1 MANYHCSVKAISRSN
16 GSTATGSAAYRSAEK
31 ILDER
36 TGEIHDFTRKE
47 GVEHTELILPG
58 GGTAERGEYWNRVEQ
73 HHKRGDA
80 VLAREVEVSL
90 PVELTK
96 DQRRELAVEFG
107 RTLADKYGVAADV
120 AIHNPKR
127 ETENPHAHI
136 MLSACYTG
144 QDGTLGKKAV
154 ELDPIHCQRAKIENM
169 TEWSRERWAEHAN
182 RALERAG
189 HDVRIDHRSLEAQGI
204 DRTPEVHMGPHAT
217 AMERRGIETERGD
230 LNRSIKAENQ
240 VKEVEKERR
249 ELDRQEKEKGQE
261 YKEQRAGILENG
273 KGRMDYYKDREAR
286 ENDPDKEYRQQV
298 QQAAQREQGRAV
310 GGYDQYKQQQ
320 EQQRQQQRQKDRG
333 KDRGPQR

>member
-1 MANYHCSVKAISRSN
+1 MAIYHFSCKTVSRAS

-36 TGEIHDFTRKE
+36 TGEIHDFTRKG
-47 GVEHTELILPG
+47 GVEHTEIVLPDN
-58 GGTAERGEYWNRVEQ
+58 APEWAADRGELWNHAEAAETRKNSTV
-73 HHKRGDA
+73 
-80 VLAREVEVSL
+80 AREFEVAL
-90 PVELTK
+90 PEELTK
-96 DQRRELAVEFG
+96 EQRIELARDFTRDMVD
-107 RTLADKYGVAADV
+107 RYGFAADV
-120 AIHNPKR
+120 AIHEPEGR
-127 ETENPHAHI
+127 EKDNPHAHI
-136 MLSACYTG
+136 LCTTRRIDENG
-144 QDGTLGKKAV
+144 LGEKTR
-154 ELDPIHCQRAKIENM
+154 ELDERKSGEVDRL
-169 TEWSRERWAEHAN
+169 RESWAEHAN

-217 AMERRGIETERGD
+217 AMERRGIQTERGD
-230 LNRSIKAENQ
+230 LNRAIKAGNQ
-240 VKEVEKERR
+240 VKEVEQERR
-249 ELDRQEKEKGQE
+249 GLDQQEKEKGQE
-261 YKEQRAGILENG
+261 YKEQRAGILESG

-333 KDRGPQR
+333 KDKGRGFER